1 MPDKNLLM
9 ENVQKLEKE
18 INDVFNKKDKE
29 KNQQLKVIEK
39 EEAQKIEVQM
49 KKLESEKVVFN
60 SRKETFERE
69 QLDFVNSPEFSV
81 FQNPS
86 DLVGKRKKF
95 MFSIGTLKFG
105 RQ

>member
-49 KKLESEKVVFN
+49 QKLKSEMVEINLRNQTVC
-60 SRKETFERE
+60 T
-69 QLDFVNSPEFSV
+69 LH
-81 FQNPS
+81 
-86 DLVGKRKKF
+86 LV
-95 MFSIGTLKFG
+95 
-105 RQ
+105 

>member
-1 MPDKNLLM
+1 MFNEVEQQDHI
-9 ENVQKLEKE
+9 EKE
-18 INDVFNKKDKE
+18 ISDVFNKKVIE

-69 QLDFVNSPEFSV
+69 KLDFMKSPEFSF

-86 DLVGKRKKF
+86 DSLGRRKKF